1 MFDLTTEDIT
11 EGSISRALVVLAAPL
26 VIQSLTQVAQQLVD
40 VFWLGRYGEN
50 AVAAVGLNYPII
62 SIVVILVTLA
72 PFVGTQVIVSQR
84 VGGDDPTGARRITFH
99 GTTMALAFAVVVGAV
114 TYVAAPDI
122 VRLVGADPSFAGMAA
137 VYLAT
142 YALGMPFIAVSDT
155 LEGAFTGWG
164 DSRAALYVTLVTV
177 LTNVVLDPLL
187 ILGVGPFPRLGVEG
201 AALATVAGFAAGMTL
216 AVALALGPR
225 DSLSLSVADVGFAAD
240 EYREILDVGGPLVG
254 QRIAQD
260 AVRVLIVGIVAVAGG
275 AAGLVAYTVGARIAS
290 IAFIPAGGLQQASQS
305 IIGQNLGAEKPDR
318 ANRTT
323 WTGVA
328 LAAVGLGLVGAVQ
341 WFVPVQLTELFVPDI
356 SGEALTLSIQYLQ
369 ILAYGYW
376 AIGATYLFLS
386 GFNGARKTKTSFAVS
401 LTQYWVVRLPI
412 AALGVYVLNM
422 DVSAVFWAVTLSN
435 VAAAVGA
442 GAYYYYTTSGGMFE
456 RAVSAAAGSG
466 GAD

>member
-26 VIQSLTQVAQQLVD
+26 VIQSLTQVVQQLVD

-62 SIVVILVTLA
+62 SLVVILVTLA

-84 VGGDDPTGARRITFH
+84 VGGDDPEGARRIAFH
-99 GTTMALAFAVVVGAV
+99 GVTLGLAFAAVVGAL
-114 TYVAAPDI
+114 TYVAAPEI
-122 VRLVGADPSFAGMAA
+122 VRLVGADPAFAEMAA
-137 VYLAT
+137 IYLAT
-142 YALGMPFIAVSDT
+142 YALGMPFVVVSDT

-177 LTNVVLDPLL
+177 VTNLVLDPFL
-187 ILGVGPFPRLGVEG
+187 ILGLWVFPEMGVEG

-216 AVALALGPR
+216 AIALAVGPR
-225 DSLSLSVADVGFAAD
+225 DTFSLSTADVGFDVA

-260 AVRVLIVGIVAVAGG
+260 AVRVVIVGIVAVAGG

-305 IIGQNLGAEKPDR
+305 IIGQNLGAENPER

-328 LAAVGLGLVGAVQ
+328 IAAVALGLIGAVQ
-341 WFVPVQLTELFVPDI
+341 WFVPESLTLLFVPDI
-356 SGEALTLSIQYLQ
+356 SEVALGWTVQYLQ
-369 ILAYGYW
+369 ILALGYW
-376 AIGATYLFLS
+376 ALGATYLFLG
-386 GFNGARKTKTSFAVS
+386 GFNGARKTKTSLVVS
-401 LTQYWVVRLPI
+401 LAQYWGVRLPI
-412 AALGVYVLNM
+412 AAVGVYLF
-422 DVSAVFWAVTLSN
+422 DFGVSAVFWAVTLSN

-442 GAYYYYTTSGGMFE
+442 GAYYYYTTSDGMFE
-456 RAVSAAAGSG
+456 RAVSVASG
-466 GAD
+466 GD

>member
-1 MFDLTTEDIT
+1 MLDLTTEDIT

-26 VIQSLTQVAQQLVD
+26 VVQSLTQVAQQLVD

-72 PFVGTQVIVSQR
+72 PFVGTQVVVSQR
-84 VGGDDPTGARRITFH
+84 VGADDPDGARRIAFH

-114 TYVAAPDI
+114 TYAAAPSI

-155 LEGAFTGWG
+155 IEGAFTGWG
-164 DSRAALYVTLVTV
+164 DSRAALYVTLATV
-177 LTNVVLDPLL
+177 GTNIVLDPFL
-187 ILGVGPFPRLGVEG
+187 ILGIWVFPKMGVEG
-201 AALATVAGFAAGMTL
+201 AALATVAGFAAGMAL
-216 AVALALGPR
+216 AIALALGPR
-225 DSLSLSVADVGFAAD
+225 DTFSLSAADVGFDVA

-254 QRIAQD
+254 QRLAQD
-260 AVRVLIVGIVAVAGG
+260 TVRILVVGIVAVAGG
-275 AAGLVAYTVGARIAS
+275 AAGLVAYTVGARVAS

-305 IIGQNLGAEKPDR
+305 IIGQNLGAENPDR

-341 WFVPVQLTELFVPDI
+341 WFVPVELTELFVPGV
-356 SGEALTLSIQYLQ
+356 SGEALTLSVQYLQ
-369 ILAYGYW
+369 ILALGYW
-376 AIGATYLFLS
+376 ALGATYLFLG
-386 GFNGARKTKTSFAVS
+386 GFNGARRTKTSLAVS
-401 LTQYWVVRLPI
+401 LTQYWGVRLPI
-412 AALGVYVLNM
+412 AALGVYVFNM

-442 GAYYYYTTSGGMFE
+442 GAYYYTTSDGMFE
-456 RAVSAAAGSG
+456 RAVAVAAGSG